1 MTHGPSRGRRA
12 FTLIELLVVIAI
24 IAVLI
29 GLLLPAVQKVREA
42 ANRARCSNNL
52 KQLALACH
60 DYHDVFNSLPRNGD
74 PLALKQSH
82 DNLVMTGPGTGCC
95 DANAPHWSWIAR
107 ILRQME
113 QDNVYIQ
120 AGVPTNNLNQNAAT
134 LAVVMT
140 DLKVLTCP
148 SDLSQRIVN
157 DSADIAPIP
166 VAVTNYK
173 GCSGANWGTDF
184 FPLSKESAFSTPYKN
199 LGTNNSYNGL
209 ENGDGIFWRAD
220 IRKGNLKITDITDG
234 TSNTF
239 MIGEDVPELI
249 IWNEW
254 PHPNGSIGTC
264 AIPPNTGIT
273 IPTGSPKSL
282 GKADKTNW
290 PERYSFRSR
299 HPGGLQ
305 FALADG
311 SVRFISDAIPLQTYR
326 ALATIKGGEVASADF

>member
-1 MTHGPSRGRRA
+1 MSHAPCRSRRA

-42 ANRARCSNNL
+42 SYRSMCSNNL

-60 DYHDVFNSLPRNGD
+60 GYHDVFNTLPRNGD

-82 DNLVMTGPGTGCC
+82 DGLVVPGPGTGCC
-95 DANAPHWSWIAR
+95 EASAPHWSWIAR
-107 ILRQME
+107 ILRHME
-113 QDNVYIQ
+113 QDNLYAQ
-120 AGVPTNNLNQNAAT
+120 AGIPTSNLSDKAT
-134 LAVVMT
+134 EPLIAT

-148 SDLSQRIVN
+148 SDQSPRVVT
-157 DSADIAPIP
+157 DEADIAPIQ

-173 GCSGANWGTDF
+173 GCSGANWGADY
-184 FPLSKESAFSTPYKN
+184 FPLSKETPFNTPYRN
-199 LGTNNSYNGL
+199 IGTNGSYNGL
-209 ENGDGIFWRAD
+209 ENGDGVFWRAD
-220 IRKGNLKITDITDG
+220 IRKGDLRLTDIRDG

-249 IWNEW
+249 IWNDW
-254 PHPNGSIGTC
+254 AHPNHAIGTC
-264 AIPPNTGIT
+264 AIPPNTGVT
-273 IPTGSPKSL
+273 VGTGSPPSL
-282 GKADKTNW
+282 GKEDSGNW

-311 SVRFISDAIPLQTYR
+311 SVRFIAETIPLQTYR
-326 ALATIKGGEVASADF
+326 AIATIKGGETVNLDQ